1 MTSAA
6 GLAMGGLHPVVA
18 IYSTFLNRAFD
29 QVMMDVALHK
39 LPVTMVLDRAGVT
52 GPDGASHNGMW
63 DLSMLGIVPGM
74 RVAAPRDAARLRE
87 ELGEAVAV
95 SDGPTALRFPKGDVG
110 EDIPALKRRSG
121 VDILAVPADGLT
133 ADVLLVSVGSLA
145 GMALATA
152 ERLRKQG
159 IGVTVV
165 DPRWV
170 LPIPELIGQLAQ
182 DHKLVVTVEDNGVAG
197 GVGSAVSS
205 ALRRKEIDVPCRDV
219 GVPQEFLPHAIPRRG
234 ALGHRHDRPAHRA
247 ADHRMDCSTE

>member
-1 MTSAA
+1 M
-6 GLAMGGLHPVVA
+6 
-18 IYSTFLNRAFD
+18 
-29 QVMMDVALHK
+29 
-39 LPVTMVLDRAGVT
+39 
-52 GPDGASHNGMW
+52 
-63 DLSMLGIVPGM
+63 
-74 RVAAPRDAARLRE
+74 
-87 ELGEAVAV
+87 
-95 SDGPTALRFPKGDVG
+95 G

-170 LPIPELIGQLAQ
+170 LPMPELIGQLAQ

-205 ALRRKEIDVPCRDV
+205 ALRRKPRSTCRAATS
-219 GVPQEFLPHAIPRRG
+219 GVPQEFLPHAIPRR
-234 ALGHRHDRPAHRA
+234 AAHRTSA
-247 ADHRMDCSTE
+247 